1 MLPEDFINITRTTF
15 GEDLWQIYLK
25 AFDEP
30 TPASIRLNTDK
41 IAVDGIACG
50 AERVAWCDNGYYLK
64 ERPQFTFDPLMHAG
78 AYYVQEASSMFLRHV
93 MKHIVG
99 TEPVV
104 MIDMCAAPGGKSTA
118 ASTVL
123 PKGSLLISNE
133 PVPQRASILAENIQ
147 KWGIENVVVT
157 NNLPQN
163 LRRTGIMADIVLCDV
178 PCSGEGMFRKDE
190 GAIAEWSVRN
200 VEKCCSLQREI
211 VSEAWQCLKQGGTMI
226 YSTCTFNIRENEENV
241 KWICENLDAEIVDI
255 PTENKWN
262 ITGSLLAGFDNSVYR
277 FIPGMTRGEGLFMA
291 VLRKNGEC
299 TQRLPKMKLPATNE
313 RLPEEWIEHPENYI
327 IENSKQCLTAIPKQW
342 YGLMKHLSSTLK
354 VVHQGV
360 RLGTMKGRD
369 IIPDQCLALS
379 TALRRDAFTQLE
391 IDRKTATDYLRKEAV
406 TLPADIERGFVLL
419 TYMQMP
425 LGFVKNL
432 GNRAN
437 NLYPAEWRIKTT
449 HIPEN
454 VTDVIGQVTEN
465 KKQRI

>member
-15 GEDLWQIYLK
+15 GEDLWQICLK

-78 AYYVQEASSMFLRHV
+78 AYYVQEASSMFLHHV

-99 TEPVV
+99 TEQVV

-123 PKGSLLISNE
+123 PKGSLLVSNE

-163 LRRTGIMADIVLCDV
+163 LSRTG
-178 PCSGEGMFRKDE
+178 
-190 GAIAEWSVRN
+190 VRN

-226 YSTCTFNIRENEENV
+226 YSTCTFNTRENEENV
-241 KWICENLDAEIVDI
+241 KWICENLDADIVDI
-255 PTENKWN
+255 PTEKEWN

-291 VLRKNGEC
+291 VLRKNCDC

-327 IENSKQCLTAIPKQW
+327 IENSKQCLTAMPKQW

-354 VVHQGV
+354 VVHQGI

-465 KKQRI
+465 KKKKI